1 MLMTPTAALV
11 DMLTGEDYAP
21 PAFGNSE
28 RTASTNED
36 SMDSPPS
43 TVVDL
48 RAKHRMATVV
58 HDNLTTPASSA
69 RVSGF
74 IG

>member
-1 MLMTPTAALV
+1 
-11 DMLTGEDYAP
+11 
-21 PAFGNSE
+21 
-28 RTASTNED
+28 
-36 SMDSPPS
+36 MDSPPS